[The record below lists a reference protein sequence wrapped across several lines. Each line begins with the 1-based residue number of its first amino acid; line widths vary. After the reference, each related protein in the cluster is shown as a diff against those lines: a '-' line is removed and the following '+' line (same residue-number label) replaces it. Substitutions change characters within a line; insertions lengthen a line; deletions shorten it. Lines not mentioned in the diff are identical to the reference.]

1 MHANLGAGEAH
12 GELRL
17 RRVKS
22 TSRAQ
27 EIVTEDEKQRRA
39 QPDKPIHRPK
49 DSLFSWNS
57 TFQDYEGVMNWAFL
71 LLFLGGTRL
80 FLENLNKY
88 GIRVDP
94 SFWLHAIFGNISD
107 GTGEFPTLYLIL
119 YTNATVLLCLVFE
132 KLLARDWINWT
143 MGCTLHVINLI
154 SLLVVPPV
162 VINLKYK
169 FIGPVTFLLVVIM
182 NSVAFFKL
190 WSFADANRVY
200 RLKYRSDTSRNNQNL
215 APVPMINQEGGAVMG
230 RRGKEEIV
238 HYPENLGIMD
248 IYYFWLAPTLC
259 YELNFPKMQRVR
271 KLFLMRRVLE
281 VIAGTNIALALI
293 QQWIIPSVVNSLI
306 PFSRLEFGN
315 AAERLLK
322 IAIPNHL
329 IWLTWFYLIFHS
341 FLNTMGE
348 ILGFAD
354 REFYR
359 DWWNANNILTFWKN
373 WNLPVHR
380 WCVRHIFKPVLKSG
394 YSVQSAQVI
403 VFFISAFF
411 HEYLISVPLR
421 VFKVYAFMGM
431 FLQIPLIF
439 LSSWLERVAGPRA
452 GNICVW
458 LSLIIGQPLAVMM
471 YYHDFVVE
479 HYGRELINYFGQLDA

>member
-1 MHANLGAGEAH
+1 MRVDAITQGTKDFK
-12 GELRL
+12 
-17 RRVKS
+17 RRHHVQP

-27 EIVTEDEKQRRA
+27 IIAAEAKRRKALARRPVHRA
-39 QPDKPIHRPK
+39 QE
-49 DSLFSWNS
+49 SLFSWNS
-57 TFQDYEGVMNWAFL
+57 AFQNFEGVMNWAFL

-88 GIRVDP
+88 GVRVNP
-94 SFWLHAIFGNISD
+94 SFWLHAIFGNASNGSTD
-107 GTGEFPTLYLIL
+107 LATLYLIL
-119 YTNATVLLCLVFE
+119 YTHLVVILSLGFE
-132 KLLARDWINWT
+132 KLLAKEWIHWKL
-143 MGCTLHVINLI
+143 GCTLHVINLV

-162 VINLKYK
+162 VINIKYK
-169 FIGPVTFLLVVIM
+169 NVGPGT
-182 NSVAFFKL
+182 
-190 WSFADANRVY
+190 
-200 RLKYRSDTSRNNQNL
+200 
-215 APVPMINQEGGAVMG
+215 P
-230 RRGKEEIV
+230 RGKGETKPV
-238 HYPENLGIMD
+238 LYPGNLNLKN

-259 YELNFPKMQRVR
+259 YELNFPQIRKIR
-271 KLFLMRRVLE
+271 KLFLMRRLLE
-281 VIAGTNIALALI
+281 VVVGTNIALALI

-306 PFSRLEFGN
+306 PFS
-315 AAERLLK
+315 
-322 IAIPNHL
+322 IPNHL
-329 IWLTWFYLIFHS
+329 IWLTWFYLTFHS

-354 REFYR
+354 RQFYG
-359 DWWNANNILTFWKN
+359 DWWNANNILTFWKT

-380 WCVRHIFKPVLKSG
+380 WCVRHVFKPVLRNG

-403 VFFISAFF
+403 VFLISAFF

-421 VFKVYAFMGM
+421 VFKTYAFAGM

-439 LSSWLERVAGPRA
+439 LSRWLERVAGPRA

-479 HYGRELINYFGQLDA
+479 HYGSELINYFGQLDT

>member
-1 MHANLGAGEAH
+1 
-12 GELRL
+12 
-17 RRVKS
+17 
-22 TSRAQ
+22 
-27 EIVTEDEKQRRA
+27 
-39 QPDKPIHRPK
+39 
-49 DSLFSWNS
+49 
-57 TFQDYEGVMNWAFL
+57 
-71 LLFLGGTRL
+71 
-80 FLENLNKY
+80 
-88 GIRVDP
+88 
-94 SFWLHAIFGNISD
+94 
-107 GTGEFPTLYLIL
+107 
-119 YTNATVLLCLVFE
+119 
-132 KLLARDWINWT
+132 

-190 WSFADANRVY
+190 WSFADANRHTTQYYCNSFPSTLLSVFLSLFICLPTSSIHTVNATIVCSVY
-200 RLKYRSDTSRNNQNL
+200 SILLLKLVSYIQVNYWCRNHTKHAERSFQRGVRSPSLAEMYTSVRFKL
-215 APVPMINQEGGAVMG
+215 GGAVMG